1 MTIILI
7 VEDDIALSRLYKLI
21 LETEGFQIIQAYNGK
36 EAVDL
41 YKSQLHKPDL
51 ILMDHRMPIKNGI
64 EASKEILE
72 IEKKTKIIFL
82 SADATVESDAISLG
96 VKKFV
101 KKPFLTKELIQEIVE
116 VLSLQEII
124 SIT

>member
-7 VEDDIALSRLYKLI
+7 VEDEMSLSQLYKLI
-21 LETEGFQIIQAYNGK
+21 LESEGFQIIQANNGK

-72 IEKKTKIIFL
+72 IEKETKIIFL
-82 SADATVESDAISLG
+82 SADATVRSVAISLG

-101 KKPFLTKELIQEIVE
+101 KKPFLVKQLIHEITD
-116 VLSLQEII
+116 VLSLQKII
-124 SIT
+124 NIT

>member
-7 VEDDIALSRLYKLI
+7 VEDDLAISHLYAQI
-21 LETEGFQIIQAYNGK
+21 LETMGLQTISVNNGK

-41 YKSQLHKPDL
+41 YISLSDKPDI

-72 IEKKTKIIFL
+72 IDNQSKIIFL
-82 SADATVESDAISLG
+82 SADSSIENDVLSIGA
-96 VKKFV
+96 KKFI
-101 KKPFLTKELIQEIVE
+101 KKPFSIKELIKSIKKILIFSGYTNIV
-116 VLSLQEII
+116 
-124 SIT
+124 

>member
-7 VEDDIALSRLYKLI
+7 VEDDFAIALLYEKI
-21 LETEGFQIIQAYNGK
+21 LETMGIQTISANNGK

-41 YKSQLHKPDL
+41 YISLSDKPDI

-72 IEKKTKIIFL
+72 IDNQSKIIFL
-82 SADATVESDAISLG
+82 SADSSLENDVLSIG
-96 VKKFV
+96 AKKFI
-101 KKPFLTKELIQEIVE
+101 KKPFSIKELIKSIKKILIFSGCTNIV
-116 VLSLQEII
+116 
-124 SIT
+124 

>member
-1 MTIILI
+1 MVSKLQKKYW
-7 VEDDIALSRLYKLI
+7 RLK
-21 LETEGFQIIQAYNGK
+21 
-36 EAVDL
+36 
-41 YKSQLHKPDL
+41 
-51 ILMDHRMPIKNGI
+51 
-64 EASKEILE
+64 
-72 IEKKTKIIFL
+72 KKTKIIFL

-101 KKPFLTKELIQEIVE
+101 KKPFLTKELIHEIVE

>member
-21 LETEGFQIIQAYNGK
+21 LETEDFQIIQANNGK

-41 YKSQLHKPDL
+41 FKSQLHKPDL

-82 SADATVESDAISLG
+82 SADATVESDTISLG
-96 VKKFV
+96 VKRFV
-101 KKPFLTKELIQEIVE
+101 KKPFLTKELIHEIVE